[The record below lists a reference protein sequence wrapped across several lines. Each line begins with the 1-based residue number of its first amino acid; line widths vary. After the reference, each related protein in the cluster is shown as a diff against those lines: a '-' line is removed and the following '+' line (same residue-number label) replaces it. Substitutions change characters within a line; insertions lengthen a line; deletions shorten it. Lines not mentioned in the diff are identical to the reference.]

1 MKIILK
7 PNEKQMETLSKVSK
21 ITGVDYD
28 GLEYGQDITI
38 ESLFDA
44 LADMICECHNKEE
57 QVDDMIQDIN
67 DNYEPRKINPYDE
80 YGVSEKDFR

>member
-21 ITGVDYD
+21 ITGVNYD
-28 GLEYGQDITI
+28 GLEWDEDITI

-44 LADMICECHNKEE
+44 LADMVCEYNNKEE
-57 QVDDMIQDIN
+57 QINDMIQ
-67 DNYEPRKINPYDE
+67 
-80 YGVSEKDFR
+80 EK